1 MIDWRKGLEEAY
13 GLLIEAQADPDLAAP
28 EWVERCDQWM
38 DTYPPSKARA
48 PDAVPCP
55 KCADRMNLAL
65 RLRAIAAD
73 IAAAGI
79 NGFGNQVSDVADA
92 LERTDQPAVV
102 MFDDRRDDPYL
113 YPTEQTMS
121 YQDAINAHFQQCLA
135 RGKEPD
141 YPTWLLQAA
150 LDFLDC
156 RDDSPNPIEAIR
168 EYLRTPDQQQDG
180 CTSNDAGLVQPK
192 SGTDIPTD
200 KS

>member
-92 LERTDQPAVV
+92 LERTDQPAACVIHGPTRFV
-102 MFDDRRDDPYL
+102 CAKCGTDVTPNDDAK
-113 YPTEQTMS
+113 S
-121 YQDAINAHFQQCLA
+121 YSTTDQ
-135 RGKEPD
+135 
-141 YPTWLLQAA
+141 QAA
-150 LDFLDC
+150 
-156 RDDSPNPIEAIR
+156 
-168 EYLRTPDQQQDG
+168 
-180 CTSNDAGLVQPK
+180 CTRIDAGLVQPN

>member
-1 MIDWRKGLEEAY
+1 VRNLPKKKRIRAIVAAFQEYVRTYSDQAHYDQYSDKTVIDDMLY
-13 GLLIEAQADPDLAAP
+13 GLGIALDP
-28 EWVERCDQWM
+28 ER
-38 DTYPPSKARA
+38 Y
-48 PDAVPCP
+48 
-55 KCADRMNLAL
+55 KCADGFAKFQEFL
-65 RLRAIAAD
+65 RHYLSISASIA
-73 IAAAGI
+73 
-79 NGFGNQVSDVADA
+79 
-92 LERTDQPAVV
+92 DQPAVV